1 MAKFKEFFQRKVK
14 SGAPAQLPTGF
25 IDEHFF
31 LLRRQFLYEK
41 HLKAIDIEVDRYI
54 NMSLDELSEI
64 FGPNNR
70 FIEDEGGYLP
80 EVLNEPDF
88 EKRRNILLEQKEMWT
103 AKSPEDFDP
112 RVCDSQAFDGFKE
125 WLEER
130 HKK

>member
-14 SGAPAQLPTGF
+14 SGAPAQLPTGS

-41 HLKAIDIEVDRYI
+41 HLKAIEIEVDRYI
-54 NMSLDELSEI
+54 NMSLDDLSEI

-70 FIEDEGGYLP
+70 FIKEESGYLP

-88 EKRRNILLEQKEMWT
+88 EKRREIFLEQKEMWT
-103 AKSPEDFDP
+103 AKSPEEFDP
-112 RVCDSQAFDGFKE
+112 RLCDSEAFDGFKE
-125 WLEER
+125 WLEGLN
-130 HKK
+130 KK